1 MDNSPTALFDSY
13 EQDFQQL
20 VDSLKE
26 KLEGDVKDE
35 RTGRALADCFCCLA
49 YACNALVVEQRKA
62 GLRRAEMELD
72 EADEMVFTQPFIHSN
87 VKANPRRSHKWR
99 LRYRAYHNL

>member
-35 RTGRALADCFCCLA
+35 RTGGALADCFCFLA
-49 YACNALVVEQRKA
+49 Y
-62 GLRRAEMELD
+62 
-72 EADEMVFTQPFIHSN
+72 T
-87 VKANPRRSHKWR
+87 
-99 LRYRAYHNL
+99 